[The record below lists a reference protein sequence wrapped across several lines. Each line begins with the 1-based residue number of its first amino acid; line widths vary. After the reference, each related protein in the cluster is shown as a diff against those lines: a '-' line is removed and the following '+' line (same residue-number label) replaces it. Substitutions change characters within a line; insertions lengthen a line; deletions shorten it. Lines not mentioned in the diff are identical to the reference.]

1 LLKTRILTALVLA
14 TLVVTGLFFFPPVL
28 TALILGAFLVAGA
41 WECSRLL
48 GWTHTGARAIYTFIV
63 AVAAV
68 AIWQWNAAGNLFAPL
83 LLTGLVW
90 WVAAAGFVV
99 AAQRQRLGGGIAVA
113 TNPLVGGVVLL
124 PAWSAVVWLV
134 RNDPAMLLVLFL
146 LIWTADA
153 AAYFVGKRWGRRR
166 LALHVSPGKT
176 WEGVAGGLGFGAA
189 VALGA
194 SAWMVFSTSAQ
205 IGFIVTGL
213 FTIVASVV
221 GDLFVSMLKRH
232 VGLKDT
238 GRILPGH
245 GGVMDRIDGL
255 VAAAPVFAAGLYF
268 WVSRL

>member
-1 LLKTRILTALVLA
+1 MLKTRILTALVLA
-14 TLVVTGLFFFPPVL
+14 TLVVSGLFYFPPIV
-28 TALILGAFLVAGA
+28 TALILGAFLVAGG

-48 GWTHTGARAIYTFIV
+48 GWTHTGARAAYTV
-63 AVAAV
+63 VVTVAAV
-68 AIWQWNAAGNLFAPL
+68 AVWHWNETSGLFGVLSLAGVA
-83 LLTGLVW
+83 W
-90 WVAAAGFVV
+90 WSLALGFVV
-99 AAQRQRLGGGIAVA
+99 AAQRQQLGGGIAVA
-113 TNPLVGGVVLL
+113 SNPLVGGLVLL

-153 AAYFVGKRWGRRR
+153 AAYFVGKSWGRRR

-176 WEGVAGGLGFGAA
+176 WEGVAGGLGFGTTVA
-189 VALGA
+189 VGA
-194 SAWMVFSTSAQ
+194 SSWMVFSTSAQ

-213 FTIVASVV
+213 FTIAASVV

-232 VGLKDT
+232 AGLKDS

>member
-1 LLKTRILTALVLA
+1 MLKTRILTALVLA
-14 TLVVTGLFFFPPVL
+14 TLVVSGLFYFPPIV

-48 GWTHTGARAIYTFIV
+48 GWTHTAARVIYTVVVALV
-63 AVAAV
+63 AVAV
-68 AIWQWNAAGNLFAPL
+68 WQWNETGGLFAPFAL
-83 LLTGLVW
+83 AGVAW
-90 WVAAAGFVV
+90 WTVALGFVV
-99 AAQRQRLGGGIAVA
+99 AAQGQWLGGGIAIA
-113 TNPLVGGVVLL
+113 SNPLVGGLVLL

-189 VALGA
+189 VAVGA
-194 SAWMVFSTSAQ
+194 SSWMIFSTSAQ

-213 FTIVASVV
+213 FTITASIV

-232 VGLKDT
+232 AGLKDS

-268 WVSRL
+268 GVSRL

>member
-1 LLKTRILTALVLA
+1 MLKTRILTALVLA
-14 TLVVTGLFFFPPVL
+14 TLVVTGLFYFPPLLIALVL
-28 TALILGAFLVAGA
+28 GIFLVIGA

-48 GWTHTGARAIYTFIV
+48 GWTHMGARALYTV
-63 AVAAV
+63 AIAAAAV
-68 AIWQWNAAGNLFAPL
+68 AVWFWNETGEVFAALATAGVA
-83 LLTGLVW
+83 W
-90 WVAAAGFVV
+90 WTVAFGFVV
-99 AAQRQRLGGGIAVA
+99 AAQLRRLGGGIAVA
-113 TNPLVGGVVLL
+113 THPLIGALVLL

-134 RNDPAMLLVLFL
+134 HNDPAMLLVLFL

-189 VALGA
+189 VALAA
-194 SAWMVFSTSAQ
+194 STWMVFSTSAQ
-205 IGFIVTGL
+205 IGFIVTAL
-213 FTIVASVV
+213 FTITASIV

-232 VGLKDT
+232 AGLKDS

-255 VAAAPVFAAGLYF
+255 VAAAPVFTAGLVF

>member
-14 TLVVTGLFFFPPVL
+14 TLVVAGLFYLPPGL
-28 TALILGAFLVAGA
+28 TGLILGTFLVAGA
-41 WECSRLL
+41 WECSRLF
-48 GWTHTGARAIYTFIV
+48 GWTRVGARVCYALAIALAAL
-63 AVAAV
+63 AV
-68 AIWQWNAAGNLFAPL
+68 WRWNESSGVFAPL
-83 LLTGLVW
+83 LIAGLLW
-90 WVAAAGFVV
+90 WAAAAGFVV
-99 AAQRQRLGGGIAVA
+99 AAQRQRLGRGIALA
-113 TNPLVGGVVLL
+113 SNPLVGGVVLL
-124 PAWSAVVWLV
+124 PAWSAIVWLMH
-134 RNDPAMLLVLFL
+134 NDPAMLLVLFL

-176 WEGVAGGLGFGAA
+176 WEGVAGGLVFGGA
-189 VALGA
+189 VAIGA
-194 SAWMVFSTSAQ
+194 TLWMVFSTSAQ

-221 GDLFVSMLKRH
+221 GDLFVSMLKRRA
-232 VGLKDT
+232 GLKDS

-255 VAAAPVFAAGLYF
+255 VAAAPVFSAGLYF

>member
-1 LLKTRILTALVLA
+1 MLKTRILTALVLA
-14 TLVVTGLFFFPPVL
+14 TLVVTGLFYFPPIVTAFVL
-28 TALILGAFLVAGA
+28 GVFLLAGA

-48 GWTHTGARAIYTFIV
+48 GWTHTGARALYTVTI
-63 AVAAV
+63 AAAAV
-68 AIWQWNAAGNLFAPL
+68 MVWQWNETGGLFAPFV
-83 LLTGLVW
+83 LTGVAW
-90 WVAAAGFVV
+90 WVLALCFVV

-113 TNPLVGGVVLL
+113 SNPLVGGLVLL

-166 LALHVSPGKT
+166 LAPHVSPGKT
-176 WEGVAGGLGFGAA
+176 WEGVAGGLGFGAVVA
-189 VALGA
+189 VGA
-194 SAWMVFSTSAQ
+194 SNWMVFSTSAQ

-213 FTIVASVV
+213 FTITASVV

-232 VGLKDT
+232 AGLKDS

-255 VAAAPVFAAGLYF
+255 VAAAPVFAAVLYF

>member
-1 LLKTRILTALVLA
+1 MLKTRILTAIVLA
-14 TLVVTGLFFFPPVL
+14 TLVVAGLFYLPPIL
-28 TALILGAFLVAGA
+28 IGMILGTFLIVGA

-48 GWTHTGARAIYTFIV
+48 GWTQLAARAAYVFSI
-63 AVAAV
+63 ALAAV
-68 AIWQWNAAGNLFAPL
+68 AVWQWNVSGGLFAPL
-83 LLTGLVW
+83 LITGVAW
-90 WVAAAGFVV
+90 WSMAACFVV
-99 AAQRQRLGGGIAVA
+99 AAQCQRLGRGIALA
-113 TNPLVGGVVLL
+113 SNPLVGGIVLL
-124 PAWSAVVWLV
+124 PAWSAIVWLV
-134 RNDPAMLLVLFL
+134 HNDPAMLLVLFL

-176 WEGVAGGLGFGAA
+176 WEGVAGGLGFGGV
-189 VALGA
+189 VALAA
-194 SAWMVFSTSAQ
+194 SQWMVFSTPAQ

-213 FTIVASVV
+213 FTIAASVV

-232 VGLKDT
+232 AGMKDS